1 MRTGVRAKGIFH
13 KGDQLG
19 TTKLLAAKLFDAPL
33 PASPPPHLNAGGEQT
48 ESGQPPAPPVGE
60 LKAQPVP
67 KAPKPQPVP
76 LTRLLMPVI
85 MVLVMGAMVA
95 FMVLSGSKLNPMT
108 MMFPLFMMVSMV
120 AMVQPKVADEANET
134 RRGYLRNL
142 MLLRDQAIDNA
153 QRQREYEAHL
163 HPPGDQLAL
172 LLAHG
177 QWWQRGPQDPLFTAV
192 RIGLGRTPLCTPIRV
207 EDPGASDEL
216 DPVCAIALRRVV
228 RSVGTVAQTPV
239 VLQLG
244 AFQAVAVIGAD
255 APALLRSIV
264 CQLAFHH
271 RPGTIHLEV
280 EPSLRHDEQWQWTKW
295 LPHTTTQGELNI
307 VLVDATRCPPDIA
320 RQGAGEDTVVLAYL
334 ASDVA
339 AAEHNELV
347 ALAEDEGV
355 VLCSSEQRVAVL
367 SEVGEEDLGD
377 ADLLS
382 VKGAA
387 HFARQIA
394 ACNVGHAPHQHEQR
408 PLQGLLPAARELDLR
423 WVERGERRLAVPIGK
438 RADGGPLV
446 LDLKESA
453 HGGMGPHGLCV
464 GATGSGKSELLRTLV
479 VALAA
484 DHEPDTLN
492 FVLVDFKGGATF
504 LGLERLPHTSAVIT
518 NLAEE
523 AVLVERMHD
532 AIAGEMHRR
541 QELLRSAGNFA
552 NVGEYLKARAT
563 RPELEPMPALV
574 IVLDEFSELLGQHPD
589 FADLFVAVGR
599 LGRSLHMHL
608 LLASQRLEEGKLRG
622 LDSHLSYRIG
632 LKTFSAAESR
642 QVLGVPDAYELPNNP
657 GAGLLKTADGEL
669 VRFHTDYVS
678 GPLMVPAEH
687 EVQGRRARAW
697 FGWEAQTLTLK
708 EDPAG
713 RTFLDATVDAAI
725 EAAAARQQQARSIW
739 LPPLPDV
746 VSLAAIEHHHGV
758 LCASVGLI
766 DRPFEQRQDPL
777 VLHFEGQQG
786 HLAICGGPQSGKTTA
801 LTTTVLALAH
811 THSPDVVRF
820 YVLDLAGKELSP
832 LARLPHVA
840 AMVHRDEGE
849 KIARVLDEVTGFIDA
864 PEQRH
869 TFVLVDGWHVMT
881 SEYEEHLDALNRIA
895 ADGLAARVHL
905 IVSTPRWTA
914 LRPAVRDLIA
924 QRLELK
930 LGESLDSL
938 IDRKAQ
944 ERLPNSPGIG
954 LSSGKELMRIA
965 NSSQQD
971 IGHILRQYGNATPV
985 PALKL
990 LPESITLAALE
1001 GDAPLKL
1008 GIGGPQLETVVW
1020 DADTQPHLLCLG
1032 GQASGKSALIASL
1045 LQQIANLSPEHA
1057 RIVLLDHRRSHL
1069 GAVPDAMLAGYSG
1082 SKQAS
1087 KELIR
1092 NTLITLQQRLPGPD
1106 VSPQALR
1113 ARSWW
1118 DGPDIFL
1125 VIDDLDLIDPPVL
1138 QPLIEILPHARDI
1151 GLHLVIARKIGG
1163 AMRALFQPFLAELKD
1178 QHPVVVMLSG
1188 EREDGPLFGVR
1199 PETRIPGRAVLI
1211 ERGTQQGML
1220 QLAMVDAP

>member
-1 MRTGVRAKGIFH
+1 MGN
-13 KGDQLG
+13 
-19 TTKLLAAKLFDAPL
+19 TKLLAKKLFDAPP
-33 PASPPPHLNAGGEQT
+33 PAQHSTQT
-48 ESGQPPAPPVGE
+48 NWDVDEHHHSQPPELPTGE

-67 KAPKPQPVP
+67 KAPKPEPVP

-120 AMVQPKVADEANET
+120 AMFQPKAADEVNET
-134 RRGYLRNL
+134 RRGYLRHL
-142 MLLRDQAIDNA
+142 MLLRDQAIGNA
-153 QRQREYEAHL
+153 QRQREYETSL
-163 HPPGDQLAL
+163 HPAGDSLTPL
-172 LLAHG
+172 LEHG
-177 QWWQRGPQDPLFTAV
+177 ELWQRGSDEPLFSAV
-192 RIGLGRTPLCTPIRV
+192 RIGLGRTPLCTPIKV
-207 EDPGASDEL
+207 EDPGASEEL

-228 RSVGTVAQTPV
+228 RSVGTVASMPV
-239 VLQLG
+239 VLQLQ
-244 AFQAVAVIGAD
+244 AFRAVTIVGED
-255 APALLRSIV
+255 AAAMLRSIV

-271 RPGTIHLEV
+271 RPGVIHVEV
-280 EPSLRHDEQWQWTKW
+280 EASLRQDEQWQWTKW
-295 LPHTTTQGELNI
+295 LPHTTSEGAFNV
-307 VLVDATRCPPDIA
+307 VLVDATRCPVEIA
-320 RQGAGEDTVVLAYL
+320 RNTADERTVILAYFEGDL
-334 ASDVA
+334 AG
-339 AAEHNELV
+339 AEHNEMV
-347 ALAEDEGV
+347 AMAEDEGV
-355 VLCSSEQRVAVL
+355 VLRSQEQRVAVF
-367 SEVGEEDLGD
+367 SEVGEEDLGE

-382 VKGAA
+382 VQGAA
-387 HFARQIA
+387 HFARQLA
-394 ACNVGHAPHQHEQR
+394 AFGQEQEIRQDERR
-408 PLQGLLPAARELDLR
+408 PLQGMSPVVEEIERR
-423 WVERGERRLAVPIGK
+423 WVARGKRRLAVPIGK
-438 RADGGPLV
+438 RADGAALV

-479 VALAA
+479 VSLAA
-484 DHEPDTLN
+484 EHDPDTLN

-552 NVGEYLKARAT
+552 NVGEYLKARET
-563 RPELEPMPALV
+563 RPDLEPMPALV

-632 LKTFSAAESR
+632 LKTFSSAESR

-678 GPLMVPAEH
+678 GSLMVASTQSQE
-687 EVQGRRARAW
+687 GRRARAW
-697 FGWEAQTLTLK
+697 FGWDEQALTLQK
-708 EDPAG
+708 DPQG
-713 RTFLDATVDAAI
+713 RTFLGATVDAAI
-725 EAAAARQQQARSIW
+725 EVAELRGQRARSIW
-739 LPPLPDV
+739 LPPLPDAV
-746 VSLAAIEHHHGV
+746 PLAELEHSGAALH
-758 LCASVGLI
+758 ASIGLI

-777 VLHFEGQQG
+777 VLNFEGQRG

-801 LTTTVLALAH
+801 LKSTVLALAH
-811 THSPDVVRF
+811 THSPDAARF
-820 YVLDLAGKELSP
+820 YVLDLAGRD
-832 LARLPHVA
+832 LASLVRLPHVSA
-840 AMVHRDEGE
+840 VVHRDEAE
-849 KIARVLDEVTGFIDA
+849 KVARVVDEVTGLIDT

-869 TFVLVDGWHVMT
+869 TFLIVDGWHVLRA
-881 SEYEEHLDALNRIA
+881 EFEEHLEALNRIA

-944 ERLPNSPGIG
+944 ERLPDSPGIG
-954 LSSGKELMRIA
+954 LSGEKELMRIA
-965 NSSQQD
+965 CSSQQD
-971 IGHILRQYGNATPV
+971 IGHILQQHSNTTPV

-990 LPESITLAALE
+990 LPESITVTELQGE
-1001 GDAPLKL
+1001 APLKI
-1008 GIGGPQLETVVW
+1008 GIGGARLQTVAW

-1032 GQASGKSALIASL
+1032 GQASGKSTLLACL
-1045 LQQIANLSPEHA
+1045 LQQIAALGPEQA

-1069 GAVPDAMLAGYSG
+1069 GTVPEDMLAGYAG

-1087 KELIR
+1087 QQLLR
-1092 NTLITLQQRLPGPD
+1092 DALITLQQRLPGPD
-1106 VSPQALR
+1106 ISPQALR

-1118 DGPDIFL
+1118 DGPEIFL
-1125 VIDDLDLIDPPVL
+1125 VIDDLDLIDAAVL
-1138 QPLIEILPHARDI
+1138 QPLLEVMAHARDI
-1151 GLHLVIARKIGG
+1151 GLHLVVARKIGG
-1163 AMRALFQPFLAELKD
+1163 AMRALFQPFLSELKD

-1188 EREDGPLFGVR
+1188 ERDDGPLFGVR
-1199 PETRIPGRAVLI
+1199 PEPRIPGRGVLI
-1211 ERGTQQGML
+1211 ERGAQQGMV
-1220 QLAMVDAP
+1220 QIAQAGQS